1 MDSLVVLSDGRL
13 ASGGDDGTIK
23 PWPKDATCRR
33 RFEIAD
39 CSFDGI
45 AGKEMSAPDIELE
58 AENLPRDFGYVWSDW
73 LYAYRL
79 VRRVGR
85 ESTEEYLAAAP
96 VVVSY
101 EDLKDHGLVI
111 AQYHSGATSPTP
123 MERNAA
129 IQWLRQVLN
138 QNENM

>member
-1 MDSLVVLSDGRL
+1 
-13 ASGGDDGTIK
+13 
-23 PWPKDATCRR
+23 
-33 RFEIAD
+33 
-39 CSFDGI
+39 
-45 AGKEMSAPDIELE
+45 MSAPDIELE

-73 LYAYRL
+73 LYAYL
-79 VRRVGR
+79 GEYAEWEGNQRRV
-85 ESTEEYLAAAP
+85 SAAAP